1 MRSLFLGLILMC
13 VALGMVLTVALDSW
27 LRGNSYLWWLLLVLL
42 LMLAVTAVS
51 ITVFVSIHE

>member
-13 VALGMVLTVALDSW
+13 VALGTVLTVALDSW